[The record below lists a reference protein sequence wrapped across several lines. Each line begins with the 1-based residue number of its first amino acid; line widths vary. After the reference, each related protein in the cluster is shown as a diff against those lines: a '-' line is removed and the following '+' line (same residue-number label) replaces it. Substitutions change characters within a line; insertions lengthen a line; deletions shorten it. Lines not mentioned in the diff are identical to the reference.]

1 MFRKK
6 GFWVWGGI
14 GLAIIAAILTG
25 VVLIG
30 QKKNGNAMTRY
41 EWIKMLAER
50 FGMEEYVEE
59 TPYFR
64 DVDNENPNFAT
75 VQAAVEWDVLEPE
88 DRFDGDKPVTG
99 EFASVTAVRALS
111 RYRWQLYLE
120 ADEEPDD
127 EAYFRLACENGLLE
141 EEHRKETLEKEE
153 CDSLLDA
160 VQELNE
166 TVLWKDDYI
175 QTVSRKNVK
184 ELPAGSV
191 EEYDAQAGSALLEKS
206 VAETLQPGDI
216 ILFETAHTGFY
227 TAGKIQTL
235 DSSGSVTMLQPS
247 LEEIYDTLILSDVVH
262 ISPQDTQAYYELGDG
277 VLELGPRASAYLP
290 NSSVDRIIPV
300 RSFQTS
306 YQDKG
311 LSFLLTSEEDTVKIQ
326 VTDNNTGA
334 SFEQSL
340 DVDLGEGGGLE
351 CAFELK
357 DISIGAQVVW
367 KHGGLQYA
375 DVQMYASLTEK
386 INANILSQEKEIPL
400 GALSVPLAGGIA
412 SVKLDLSLILS
423 VEGDIRIEASLPAG
437 AHFSYERGKGLR
449 SIPLQLSYTEP
460 KIELTAKAEAMLS
473 PGIALKVLFI
483 WDAAELRLKAG
494 VTAEAEAQLHSTQ
507 TCTDLS
513 VAGPVVSLAV
523 SVDPIVTDPL
533 SKEWELL
540 SAEDAPFRWE
550 RHYEMYQDGSAGF
563 VETCTWKDSG
573 TEKETPEDQK
583 PEDAEGVN
591 LTNTYVTRHG
601 DIRFAFDYPDTWSV
615 SGDWY
620 DKVVGDSSSHE
631 WVMLKNERGANIV
644 YYEWIRDHLGAGGVG
659 QKQRYWE
666 TSKAAES
673 RLDSFVV
680 GKVQLVGSYDIDFGQ
695 ELTTEDET
703 VYYALM
709 PENEAGTE
717 KSGMG
722 FTGLYDSFTFA
733 YGSSW
738 YYFMA
743 SSPSDGFT
751 KEEEQEVLAILSSFR
766 LAEGTAETDNSDAE
780 DDILNELRQ
789 GDFSRFAGVYQ
800 ATENDSDACG
810 GGEPLEPLVLQED
823 GAITGGAPKYYY
835 GEPMYPANEPISVE
849 KMEDGSYLCQL
860 TYERHAWQSYY
871 YIYPPGTAGHYT
883 AGLDAQTLTDALYI
897 ECLIIEDS
905 VLDIIYIKDGSS
917 QSGANDGQDVSNP
930 PAGNGDNDGNGD
942 DGGNNGGYTDLGY
955 QGERDGFV
963 YTPGVGY
970 VPMIDDEPIP
980 YDENDPFPGAAPSED
995 ELSGEKIGV
1004 M

>member
-1 MFRKK
+1 M
-6 GFWVWGGI
+6 
-14 GLAIIAAILTG
+14 
-25 VVLIG
+25 
-30 QKKNGNAMTRY
+30 
-41 EWIKMLAER
+41 
-50 FGMEEYVEE
+50 
-59 TPYFR
+59 
-64 DVDNENPNFAT
+64 
-75 VQAAVEWDVLEPE
+75 QAAVEWDVLEPE

-111 RYRWQLYLE
+111 GYRWQLYLE
-120 ADEEPDD
+120 TDEEPDD

-141 EEHRKETLEKEE
+141 EERRKETLEKEE

-175 QTVSRKNVK
+175 QTVNRENVK

-191 EEYDAQAGSALLEKS
+191 AEYDAQAGSALLEKS

-235 DSSGSVTMLQPS
+235 DPSGSVTMTQPS
-247 LEEIYDTLILSDVVH
+247 LEDIYDTLILSDVVH

-277 VLELGPRASAYLP
+277 VLELGSRASAYLQD
-290 NSSVDRIIPV
+290 SSVGRIIPV

-311 LSFLLTSEEDTVKIQ
+311 LSFLLASEEDTVKIQ

-375 DVQMYASLTEK
+375 DVQMYASLEEK

-449 SIPLQLSYTEP
+449 SIPVQLSYTEP

-523 SVDPIVTDPL
+523 SVDPVVTDPL

-550 RHYEMYQDGSAGF
+550 KHYEMYQDGSAGF
-563 VETCTWKDSG
+563 VEACTWKDPG
-573 TEKETPEDQK
+573 AEKETPEDQK
-583 PEDAEGVN
+583 PEDAEGVS

-615 SGDWY
+615 SEDES
-620 DKVVGDSSSHE
+620 DKVFGDPSSHE

-644 YYEWIRDHLGAGGVG
+644 YYEWKQDHLGAGGHT
-659 QKQRYWE
+659 QLSYWE
-666 TSKAAES
+666 TSKAADS
-673 RLDSFVV
+673 QLDSFVV
-680 GKVQLVGSYDIDFGQ
+680 GKVQFIGWYNIDSD
-695 ELTTEDET
+695 EEHTTEDGT

-709 PENEAGTE
+709 PENEAGIE

-722 FTGLYDSFTFA
+722 FSGLYDSFTFA

-743 SSPSDGFT
+743 SPPSGGFT

-766 LAEGTAETDNSDAE
+766 LAERTAETENSDNSASE
-780 DDILNELRQ
+780 DDILSELQQ

-800 ATENDSDACG
+800 ATENDSQGYG
-810 GGEPLEPLVLQED
+810 GGKPLNPLVLQNN
-823 GAITGGAPKYYY
+823 GVITGGGAWFY
-835 GEPMYPANEPISVE
+835 EEMYLAEEPISVE
-849 KMEDGSYLCQL
+849 KREDGSYLCQL
-860 TYERHAWQSYY
+860 AYENDAWQSYY
-871 YIYPPGTAGHYT
+871 LIYPPGTVGQYT

-897 ECLIIEDS
+897 ECF
-905 VLDIIYIKDGSS
+905 VLDGGVSDIIYVEDGRP
-917 QSGANDGQDVSNP
+917 QD
-930 PAGNGDNDGNGD
+930 
-942 DGGNNGGYTDLGY
+942 
-955 QGERDGFV
+955 
-963 YTPGVGY
+963 
-970 VPMIDDEPIP
+970 
-980 YDENDPFPGAAPSED
+980 
-995 ELSGEKIGV
+995 
-1004 M
+1004 